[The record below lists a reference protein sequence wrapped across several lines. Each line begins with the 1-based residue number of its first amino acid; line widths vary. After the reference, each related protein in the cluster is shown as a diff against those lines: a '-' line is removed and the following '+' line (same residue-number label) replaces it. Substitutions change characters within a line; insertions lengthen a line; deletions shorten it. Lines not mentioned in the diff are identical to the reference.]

1 MVRHVMEKTQSI
13 KTLVSIDGFHLNSRL
28 WKNHLKTYVEEGEVF
43 EPISMQLQTVEGVEL
58 IRARVA
64 YLLQWDIEKRPHEIS
79 DQDVRLLLEEL
90 DKLIGIYNG

>member
-1 MVRHVMEKTQSI
+1 
-13 KTLVSIDGFHLNSRL
+13 
-28 WKNHLKTYVEEGEVF
+28 
-43 EPISMQLQTVEGVEL
+43 MQLQTVEGVEL